1 MQNSENFKLFN
12 KKIHCLRKPSMI
24 KRKPCLIYPVS
35 TSEPNSKCYICSSQF
50 IYISLNT
57 KVTKLEY
64 LIETIL
70 KKQLSL
76 LEPLL
81 TVGSDL
87 VYECGEDIVGMF
99 NLTLIKDDE
108 KEFYDSQLTKTLES
122 VGIEDNSV
130 LTIEDM
136 LQDINWRIT
145 IIHEDI
151 EVEDAK
157 IQGEAIIKKTQ
168 ETVAK
173 EIQNGK
179 QGNEVEVLDNFPI
192 SLKREREELEIINQ
206 SKKKE
211 IIDIE

>member
-1 MQNSENFKLFN
+1 
-12 KKIHCLRKPSMI
+12 
-24 KRKPCLIYPVS
+24 LI
-35 TSEPNSKCYICSSQF
+35 
-50 IYISLNT
+50 
-57 KVTKLEY
+57 
-64 LIETIL
+64 
-70 KKQLSL
+70 
-76 LEPLL
+76 
-81 TVGSDL
+81 
-87 VYECGEDIVGMF
+87 
-99 NLTLIKDDE
+99 
-108 KEFYDSQLTKTLES
+108 KTLES

-157 IQGEAIIKKTQ
+157 IQGEATIKKTQ
-168 ETVAK
+168 KIEK